1 MLGRAIL
8 LGLCLV
14 GADGPPAAAPET
26 AADRV
31 TLRDGSVVLGLV
43 TSATTGQRG
52 GSVEFLVRRAWA
64 EKNVD
69 QNVRRWDRSNGATT
83 NLAISQRQK
92 RLETW
97 KRERASHAGPDDRI
111 IQWIDR
117 EQTRLAAPGVP
128 GRSIL
133 IRVRLARTE
142 VRGIERRPA
151 AVERLLRLGWLCELP
166 EPESMPV
173 NQLKDALEGRGFAV
187 DGGGPAQ
194 PVVIDR
200 LLPPTP
206 EPEATWL
213 ARRAATELLIDSDLR
228 FLRYNDV
235 LLPDAG
241 AGAAQPLSAVG
252 LTTALSEL
260 KRLLDLD
267 QDRTDPLVE
276 KLKAI
281 AARGRIGALVT
292 RLEIQPDMSSVT
304 VECTLWVRTTAE
316 RWVPFGS
323 RSATVRPDD
332 LRPEAGQDLAADPQ
346 VQGAFKVVE
355 MLGLGAIPADLKA
368 RSLRIGA
375 STEKALGMARDACNQ
390 DLEHLVLPVLEP
402 ASDDRDHKKPL

>member
-1 MLGRAIL
+1 M
-8 LGLCLV
+8 
-14 GADGPPAAAPET
+14 
-26 AADRV
+26 
-31 TLRDGSVVLGLV
+31 VLGLV
-43 TSATTGQRG
+43 TSTSAGQRG

-64 EKNVD
+64 ETNLA
-69 QNVRRWDRSNGATT
+69 QQMRRWDRSIATT
-83 NLAISQRQK
+83 TKLAISQRQK

-97 KRERASHAGPDDRI
+97 KRERATHVGPDDRI
-111 IQWIDR
+111 IPWLDQ
-117 EQTRLAAPGVP
+117 ELTRLAAPGDP
-128 GRSIL
+128 GRSVL
-133 IRVRLARTE
+133 ISVSLPRNE
-142 VRGIERRPA
+142 VRAMERRPA

-187 DGGGPAQ
+187 DARGPAQ
-194 PVVIDR
+194 PVAIDR

-206 EPEATWL
+206 EPDATWL
-213 ARRAATELLIDSDLR
+213 ARRAATELLIDPDLR
-228 FLRYNDV
+228 FLRYQDV
-235 LLPDAG
+235 LIPDAR

-260 KRLLDLD
+260 KRLLALD

-281 AARGRIGALVT
+281 AARGRIGALLT
-292 RLEIQPDMSSVT
+292 RLEIQPDMSRVT
-304 VECTLWVRTTAE
+304 VECTLWVRIAAE

-332 LRPEAGQDLAADPQ
+332 LRPEAGQDLASDPQ

-355 MLGLGAIPADLKA
+355 MLGLGAIPADVKD

-375 STEKALGMARDACNQ
+375 ATEKALGMARDMCNQ

-402 ASDDRDHKKPL
+402 ASDRRDQGKPL

>member
-1 MLGRAIL
+1 MLGHTIL

-14 GADGPPAAAPET
+14 GADGPPASAPAA
-26 AADRV
+26 AADRI
-31 TLRDGSVVLGLV
+31 TLRDGAVVLGLV
-43 TSATTGQRG
+43 TSTPTGQHG

-64 EKNVD
+64 EKNLA
-69 QNVRRWDRSNGATT
+69 QQMRRWDRSNAATT
-83 NLAISQRQK
+83 KLAISRRQK

-97 KRERASHAGPDDRI
+97 KRERAPHVGADDRI

-117 EQTRLAAPGVP
+117 EQTRLAAPGDA
-128 GRSIL
+128 GQSIL
-133 IRVRLARTE
+133 ISVRMAKTE

-151 AVERLLRLGWLCELP
+151 AIERLLKLGWLCALP

-173 NQLKDALEGRGFAV
+173 NQLKDALEGRGYAV

-194 PVVIDR
+194 PVAIDR

-206 EPEATWL
+206 EPDATWL

-228 FLRYNDV
+228 FLRYQDV
-235 LLPDAG
+235 LVPDAG

-252 LTTALSEL
+252 LTTALSEI
-260 KRLLDLD
+260 KRMLDLD
-267 QDRTDPLVE
+267 QARTDPLVE

-281 AARGRIGALVT
+281 AAKGRIGALVT

-316 RWVPFGS
+316 RWVPLGS

-332 LRPEAGQDLAADPQ
+332 IRPDAGKDLAADPQ
-346 VQGAFKVVE
+346 IQSAFKVVE
-355 MLGLGAIPADLKA
+355 MLGLGAIPADVKD

-375 STEKALGMARDACNQ
+375 TTEKALGMARDACNQ
-390 DLEHLVLPVLEP
+390 DLEHLVLPILEP
-402 ASDDRDHKKPL
+402 ASDDRIQKNPL

>member
-8 LGLCLV
+8 LGLCLI

-43 TSATTGQRG
+43 TSTMAGPRG
-52 GSVEFLVRRAWA
+52 GSVELLVRRVWA
-64 EKNVD
+64 ETNLA
-69 QNVRRWDRSNGATT
+69 QQMRRWDRSNAATT
-83 NLAISQRQK
+83 KLANGQRQK
-92 RLETW
+92 RLEIW
-97 KRERASHAGPDDRI
+97 KRERARHVGSDDRI
-111 IQWIDR
+111 ITWIDR
-117 EQTRLAAPGVP
+117 ELMRLADPAQT

-133 IRVRLARTE
+133 FSVRLPRNE
-142 VRGIERRPA
+142 VLGMERRPA
-151 AVERLLRLGWLCELP
+151 AVERLLRLAWLCDLP
-166 EPESMPV
+166 DPESIPV
-173 NQLKDALEGRGFAV
+173 NQLKDELEGRGFAI
-187 DGGGPAQ
+187 DARGPAQ
-194 PVVIDR
+194 PAAIDR

-228 FLRYNDV
+228 FLRYQDV
-235 LLPDAG
+235 LIPDAG
-241 AGAAQPLSAVG
+241 AGAAQPLGAVG
-252 LTTALSEL
+252 LTTAVSEL

-281 AARGRIGALVT
+281 AAKGRIGAVVT
-292 RLEIQPDMSSVT
+292 RLDIQPDLSRVT
-304 VECTLWVRTTAE
+304 VECTLWVRTAPE

-323 RSATVRPDD
+323 RSATVKPDD
-332 LRPEAGQDLAADPQ
+332 LRPDAGQNLAADPQ
-346 VQGAFKVVE
+346 VQGVFKLVE
-355 MLGLGAIPADLKA
+355 MLGLGAIPADVKD

-390 DLEHLVLPVLEP
+390 DLELLVLPVLEP
-402 ASDDRDHKKPL
+402 ARDDRDQKKPL

>member
-1 MLGRAIL
+1 MLGRVIL
-8 LGLCLV
+8 LGLSLV
-14 GADGPPAAAPET
+14 GLDGPDPSMPAT

-43 TSATTGQRG
+43 TSTTAGQRG

-69 QNVRRWDRSNGATT
+69 QQMRLWNRSNVATT
-83 NLAISQRQK
+83 NLANGQRQK

-97 KRERASHAGPDDRI
+97 KRERASHVGPDDRI

-117 EQTRLAAPGVP
+117 EQTRLAAPGER

-133 IRVRLARTE
+133 TRVRLARTE
-142 VRGIERRPA
+142 VRGMERRPA
-151 AVERLLRLGWLCELP
+151 AVQRLLKLGWLCELP

-173 NQLKDALEGRGFAV
+173 KQLKDALEGRGYAV

-206 EPEATWL
+206 ETEATWL

-228 FLRYNDV
+228 FLRYQDV
-235 LLPDAG
+235 LVPDAG

-252 LTTALSEL
+252 LTTALSGI

-267 QDRTDPLVE
+267 QERTDPLVE

-292 RLEIQPDMSSVT
+292 RLEIQPDMSGVT

-316 RWVPFGS
+316 RWVPSGS
-323 RSATVRPDD
+323 RSATVRSDDVRPD
-332 LRPEAGQDLAADPQ
+332 AGKDLAADPQ
-346 VQGAFKVVE
+346 VQSAFKVVE
-355 MLGLGAIPADLKA
+355 MLGLGAIPADIKD

-375 STEKALGMARDACNQ
+375 TTEKALGMARDACNQ

-402 ASDDRDHKKPL
+402 ASDDRGHRNPL